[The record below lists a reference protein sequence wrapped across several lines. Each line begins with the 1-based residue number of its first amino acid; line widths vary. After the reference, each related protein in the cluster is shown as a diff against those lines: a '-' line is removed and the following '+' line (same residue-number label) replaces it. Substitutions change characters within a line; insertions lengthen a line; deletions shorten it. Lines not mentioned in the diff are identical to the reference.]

1 MNVITRMFN
10 NHDIHYFVM
19 KYVLSWSSEPLTT
32 ARYEQHHASDYFHI
46 TARLAHLFRG
56 KDWDE
61 ILVCLTNFLL
71 NHSLIGLLF
80 ELLAG
85 QPEHH
90 VLLAELCPQE
100 LPETAAPRCTFHHL
114 FKRRGPGAGIF
125 QSRPQ
130 TCRSRNSR
138 YMLFLLYWN
147 VKTWCLVIK
156 PLPFF
161 TVVGSLCPALT
172 AGPLYCL
179 ILTPNSQTG
188 GKNTL
193 GVLVLSR
200 TDPK

>member
-1 MNVITRMFN
+1 MFSASVITMMFN

-19 KYVLSWSSEPLTT
+19 KYVLSSEREHKTYLWDET
-32 ARYEQHHASDYFHI
+32 QHLATDYFRI
-46 TARLAHLFRG
+46 TAQVTHLFRG

-61 ILVCLTNFLL
+61 ILVYLTNFLL

-90 VLLAELCPQE
+90 VFLAELCPQE

-138 YMLFLLYWN
+138 YVLFNYIETW
-147 VKTWCLVIK
+147 KHGETWCLV
-156 PLPFF
+156 
-161 TVVGSLCPALT
+161 
-172 AGPLYCL
+172 
-179 ILTPNSQTG
+179 
-188 GKNTL
+188 
-193 GVLVLSR
+193 
-200 TDPK
+200 